1 MIEIFQAEWCPYSAV
16 VRKRMTELG
25 VDYIARQV
33 APEREDRDAMRE
45 AVGDVSIPAIKL
57 DDGTVLSGDT
67 REILDAINQRFA
79 PADWEDG
86 HRAQAA
92 AH

>member
-16 VRKRMTELG
+16 VRQRMTELG
-25 VDYIARQV
+25 VDFVARQV
-33 APEREDRDAMRE
+33 APERADRHAMRE

-57 DDGTVLSGDT
+57 EDGTVLSGDT
-67 REILDAINQRFA
+67 RTILRAIDERFA
-79 PADWEDG
+79 PADWEEG